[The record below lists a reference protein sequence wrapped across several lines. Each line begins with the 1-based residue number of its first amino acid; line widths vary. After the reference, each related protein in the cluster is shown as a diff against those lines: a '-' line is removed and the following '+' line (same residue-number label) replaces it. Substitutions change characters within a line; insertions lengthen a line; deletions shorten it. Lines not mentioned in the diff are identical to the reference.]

1 MYENKTIMY
10 VVFIMIAYVL
20 WLFDYI
26 KNKRNGK

>member
-1 MYENKTIMY
+1 MYDNKTIVY
-10 VVFIMIAYVL
+10 VVCIMTGYVL